1 MMITESPCPIKDR
14 LGVVFL
20 CRSRKMLTPS
30 HLSLNAPWQSTVPV
44 NALTYLGFFFDY
56 IIGLDFVKL
65 KFCLCK
71 NTHYENMKTPN
82 PKSTYSSQDTYDKKE
97 QSNH

>member
-1 MMITESPCPIKDR
+1 M
-14 LGVVFL
+14 VFL

-30 HLSLNAPWQSTVPV
+30 HLSLNDPWQSTVPV

-56 IIGLDFVKL
+56 IISLDFVKL
-65 KFCLCK
+65 KFCLRK

>member
-1 MMITESPCPIKDR
+1 M
-14 LGVVFL
+14 VF
-20 CRSRKMLTPS
+20 RYRIRKMLTPS
-30 HLSLNAPWQSTVPV
+30 HLSLNGFRQRTVPV

-71 NTHYENMKTPN
+71 NMCKNTHYENMKTPN
-82 PKSTYSSQDTYDKKE
+82 PKST
-97 QSNH
+97 